1 MKRKKTDQSYECKQE
16 DDLLVFLKMKKDE
29 PAGMGLILVFTLV
42 FLMGRAPIFTSSSSS
57 GSNSNS
63 SNSSTS
69 VDEEERCFW
78 MGCWI
83 GWVVDWVGCWIGW
96 VVGSSGLLD
105 WVGCWMGGL
114 LDGWVVGSGGLLD
127 RVSCWMGGLLDWMG
141 CWMGGLLEGVKG
153 SLAPLTQPSLRTV
166 RHIKFSFH
174 SLI

>member
-1 MKRKKTDQSYECKQE
+1 MKGKKTDQSYECKQE

-83 GWVVDWVGCWIGW
+83 GWVVDWVSCWI
-96 VVGSSGLLD
+96 
-105 WVGCWMGGL
+105 
-114 LDGWVVGSGGLLD
+114 GWVVGSGGLLD
-127 RVSCWMGGLLDWMG
+127 GWVVGWVGCWIRWVVGVGGLLDGWVVG
-141 CWMGGLLEGVKG
+141 LDGLLDGWVVG
-153 SLAPLTQPSLRTV
+153 RS
-166 RHIKFSFH
+166 
-174 SLI
+174 